1 MYVFTYTIVTKRD
14 WQTDMARPSQ
24 RDQKRTDLLPVI
36 TGAFSELGYHRA
48 TTAELAARCGIQE
61 NVLYRLWTDKQE
73 MFIASIDFL
82 RRSRLKMWEALA
94 SADETV
100 RSTAERILD
109 NEAQQVGE
117 LRLHRLVFAALA
129 ETDDPRIRR
138 SIKQMYRQY
147 QSALTKAISTHRRA
161 NDESVPSAELSAW
174 AAIGLVTVIN
184 IISELD
190 LVSRRNRKQ
199 LFSDIAGY
207 LLDGKPRLDH

>member
-1 MYVFTYTIVTKRD
+1 MYVFTYITVTKRD
-14 WQTDMARPSQ
+14 WHTDMARPSQ
-24 RDQKRTDLLPVI
+24 RDQKRTELLPVI
-36 TGAFSELGYHRA
+36 TEAFVELGYHRA
-48 TTAELAARCGIQE
+48 TTAELAARCDIQE

-94 SADETV
+94 NADDTV
-100 RSTAERILD
+100 RSTAERMLE
-109 NEAQQVGE
+109 NEARQVGE
-117 LRLHRLVFAALA
+117 LRLHRLVFAALG

-161 NDESVPSAELSAW
+161 NDRSLPSAELSAW

-190 LVSRRNRKQ
+190 LVSRRDRKQ

-207 LLDGKPRLDH
+207 LLDGKPGLDR

>member
-1 MYVFTYTIVTKRD
+1 MYVVTYKTVTEHD
-14 WQTDMARPSQ
+14 WQADMARPSQ
-24 RDQKRTDLLPVI
+24 RDQKRVELLPVI
-36 TGAFSELGYHRA
+36 TEAFTELGYHRA

-82 RRSRLKMWEALA
+82 RRSRLKMWRAVDG
-94 SADETV
+94 ADEAV
-100 RSTAERILD
+100 GSTAERMLE

-117 LRLHRLVFAALA
+117 LRLHRLIFAALA

-138 SIKQMYRQY
+138 SVQRMYRQY
-147 QSALTKAISTHRRA
+147 QSTLTKAIATHRRA
-161 NDESVPSAELSAW
+161 NDKSLPSAELSAW

-184 IISELD
+184 IMNELS
-190 LVSRRNRKQ
+190 LVSRRDQKQ

-207 LLDGKPRLDH
+207 LLDGKPRLDR